1 MAQVRRRGAVLE
13 QAILRAAAGELT
25 ESGYAGLT
33 MDRVA
38 HRAGTNKNAIYR
50 RWPNRAAL
58 GVAAYKLL
66 VETALG
72 PPDTGELRADVLA
85 VLRQMNADLATPK
98 ANVAAGLMA
107 SAAEDPELLAQLREM
122 VGDGASSMWLT
133 MLRRAVDRG
142 EAPPGCLHPRV
153 ATVALT
159 LLRNEFMTRGM
170 TPVDDDVIVEIV
182 DRVYLPLI
190 RGSRYSGGEK
200 SR

>member
-13 QAILRAAAGELT
+13 QAILRAAADELT

-38 HRAGTNKNAIYR
+38 NRAGTNKNAIYR

-58 GVAAYKLL
+58 GVAAYKLI
-66 VETALG
+66 VENRLG
-72 PPDTGELRADVLA
+72 PPDTGELREDVLT
-85 VLRQMNADLATPK
+85 VLRQMNADLATPRVNI
-98 ANVAAGLMA
+98 AQGLMA

-142 EAPPGCLHPRV
+142 EATPESLHPRV

-159 LLRNEFMTRGM
+159 LLRNEFMTHGM
-170 TPVDDDVIVEIV
+170 SPVDDEVIVEIV
-182 DRVYLPLI
+182 DRVYLPLTT
-190 RGSRYSGGEK
+190 RPAPQRT
-200 SR
+200 